1 MSKTTIFEVAGD
13 HAAAFQYALDD
24 LQHQGF
30 IITSRPQYFEAQVE
44 RGSKQATIWLGAI
57 VGKKQH
63 LRMDV
68 RAYANGP
75 NLVISVTPST
85 TGVAAGVIGVGR
97 ARRFYGEVTAHL
109 GNALYATGKLVGSNL
124 AG

>member
-1 MSKTTIFEVAGD
+1 MSKTTTFEVAGD
-13 HAAAFQYALDD
+13 QAAAFQYALDN

-30 IITSRPQYFEAQVE
+30 TITSRPQYFKAQVE
-44 RGSKQATIWLGAI
+44 RGSKQATIWLGAF

-63 LRMDV
+63 LRMAV
-68 RAYANGP
+68 MAYANGP
-75 NLVISVTPST
+75 NLVISVTPTST
-85 TGVAAGVIGVGR
+85 GAAAGVIGMGR